1 MIALVLNDQIHVRQR
16 KIIKIVLLI
25 FVKDKKES
33 H

>member
-25 FVKDKKES
+25 FAKDKKES